1 MATVLY
7 IDDEAPIRRAVRSW
21 LTRKGHVVH
30 EAEDAASAR
39 AVLEAHSD
47 HLDGVFIDVRLGE
60 ESGVELFA
68 WLVDRVPRL
77 ATRVA
82 WVTGDH
88 SEMPAPTEAYDHPV
102 FGKPFEL
109 PALEAQAARWGADSG

>member
-39 AVLEAHSD
+39 VMLETHAD

-60 ESGVELFA
+60 ESGVALFA
-68 WLVDRVPRL
+68 WLVERVPRL

-88 SEMPAPTEAYDHPV
+88 SKMPAPTEEYDHPV

-109 PALEAQAARWGADSG
+109 PALEAQAARWGAAAE

>member
-30 EAEDAASAR
+30 EAENAATAR
-39 AVLEAHSD
+39 ALLEAHAD
-47 HLDGVFIDVRLGE
+47 QLDGVFIDVRIGG

-68 WLVDRVPRL
+68 WIEDRVPRL
-77 ATRVA
+77 VTRVA

-88 SEMPAPTEAYDHPV
+88 FETPAPTEAYHHPV
-102 FGKPFEL
+102 FRKPFEL
-109 PALEAQAARWGADSG
+109 PALEAQATRWGATAG